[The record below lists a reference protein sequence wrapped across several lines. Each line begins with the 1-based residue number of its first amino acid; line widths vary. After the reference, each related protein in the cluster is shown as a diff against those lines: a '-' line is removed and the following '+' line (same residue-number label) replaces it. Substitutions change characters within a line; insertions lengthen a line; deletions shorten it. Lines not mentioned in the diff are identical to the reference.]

1 MNIGELLDFTL
12 SMPAVEESF
21 PFGENV
27 LVLKVKGKMFLAISL
42 NSIPLQ
48 FNAKCDPERAISLR
62 EEYEDRLLQSSSS
75 GSALWLCADHTMR
88 RSTMS
93 SRKRGGGSLPAEL
106 QQLLCAMALRRSTT
120 MRRSTTSSRRRRGFP
135 PAELQQWLCFLL
147 CTYR

>member
-27 LVLKVKGKMFLAISL
+27 LVVKVKRKMFLAISL

-62 EEYEDRLLQSSSS
+62 EEYEDI
-75 GSALWLCADHTMR
+75 
-88 RSTMS
+88 
-93 SRKRGGGSLPAEL
+93 LPGYHMNKKHWNTILINGTIPPQVIREMITHSYEL
-106 QQLLCAMALRRSTT
+106 VYPKSKKN
-120 MRRSTTSSRRRRGFP
+120 SP
-135 PAELQQWLCFLL
+135 
-147 CTYR
+147 

>member
-12 SMPAVEESF
+12 SIPAVEESF

-62 EEYEDRLLQSSSS
+62 EEYEDILPGYHMNKKHWDTILLNGTIPPLVIRELITHSYKLVCAKPKKNSS
-75 GSALWLCADHTMR
+75 
-88 RSTMS
+88 
-93 SRKRGGGSLPAEL
+93 
-106 QQLLCAMALRRSTT
+106 
-120 MRRSTTSSRRRRGFP
+120 
-135 PAELQQWLCFLL
+135 
-147 CTYR
+147 